1 MEESHSNRTWDELHA
16 GDEAVVERVVA
27 ERDIVLFSHA
37 SGNLNPMHMPG
48 IDVDG
53 DGKSDTV
60 APSMWIG
67 SLVSAVLGNLL
78 PGAGTLLLTQQFE
91 FGERARVGDT
101 LRVTVR
107 VLEKHE
113 RPRAML
119 EFRVE
124 VVDGEMVAQG
134 RAEVLAPLHR
144 VVTNEADRPA
154 LLMDQHDHFTRLI
167 DIAASLP
174 PLPTAVVWPDDPNS
188 LRGTL
193 LSMRRGLITPVLIG
207 ARARLEDAAAECG
220 EALGDVPVID
230 AADHEAAAAKAVQ
243 LVHAGEV
250 RAIMKGNVHSDELLA
265 HVVKKDG
272 GLRAGR
278 RISHVFVLDVP
289 TLDHP
294 LFVSDA
300 AINIAPDLPTKA
312 DIVQSS
318 IDLARAC
325 GVPLPRVAVLSA
337 VETVNVS
344 IPSSLDAA
352 ILAKMSDR
360 GQITGGLVDGPLA
373 MDNAIDAAAARTKK
387 IVSPVAGAAQ
397 VLIVP
402 NLEAGNMLAKQL
414 TFVSRAQPAGLVV
427 GARVPVML
435 TSRADNDQARLAS
448 CAVAILYD
456 HWRREGTSA
465 VTAEDAMAADVM
477 AENAAEN
484 LS

>member
-1 MEESHSNRTWDELHA
+1 MEGHSNKTWDELHA
-16 GDEAVVERVVA
+16 GDEAVIERTVA

-60 APSMWIG
+60 APSMWVG

-78 PGAGTLLLTQQFE
+78 PGAGTLLVTQHFE

-101 LRVTVR
+101 LRVSVR
-107 VLEKHE
+107 VAEKHA
-113 RPRAML
+113 RPRVAL
-119 EFRVE
+119 DTRVTLADGR
-124 VVDGEMVAQG
+124 VVAEG
-134 RAEVLAPLHR
+134 RAEVNAPLHR
-144 VVTNEADRPA
+144 VVTNESDLPA
-154 LLMDQHDHFTRLI
+154 LLMDEHDHFARLI
-167 DIAASLP
+167 EIASRLP
-174 PLPTAVVWPDDPNS
+174 SLPTAVVWPDDPNS
-188 LRGTL
+188 LCGTL
-193 LSMRRGLITPVLIG
+193 LSMRRGLIKPVLIG
-207 ARARLEDAAAECG
+207 SRARLEAAAAECG
-220 EALGDVPVID
+220 EQLGDIEVID
-230 AADHEAAAAKAVQ
+230 AADHDAASAKAVQ
-243 LVHAGEV
+243 LVHSGEV

-294 LFVSDA
+294 FFVSDA

-312 DIVQSS
+312 DIVQSA

-325 GVPLPRVAVLSA
+325 GVPQPRVAVLSA
-337 VETVNVS
+337 VETVNVN

-352 ILAKMSDR
+352 ILAKMADR

-387 IVSPVAGAAQ
+387 IESPVAGAAQ

-435 TSRADNDQARLAS
+435 TSRADNDHARLAS
-448 CAVAILYD
+448 CAVALLYD
-456 HWRREGTSA
+456 YWRREGRSA
-465 VTAEDAMAADVM
+465 VTPE
-477 AENAAEN
+477 AAEAIEAAGATG
-484 LS
+484 SAA

>member
-1 MEESHSNRTWDELHA
+1 MNAHA
-16 GDEAVVERVVA
+16 
-27 ERDIVLFSHA
+27 
-37 SGNLNPMHMPG
+37 
-48 IDVDG
+48 
-53 DGKSDTV
+53 
-60 APSMWIG
+60 W
-67 SLVSAVLGNLL
+67 
-78 PGAGTLLLTQQFE
+78 
-91 FGERARVGDT
+91 GDT
-101 LRVTVR
+101 LRVSVR
-107 VLEKHE
+107 VIEKHD
-113 RPRAML
+113 RPRAVL
-119 EFRVE
+119 DTRVTLADGR
-124 VVDGEMVAQG
+124 VVAHG
-134 RAEVLAPLHR
+134 RAEVIAPTHR
-144 VVTNEADRPA
+144 VVTNESDRPA
-154 LLMDQHDHFTRLI
+154 LLMDEHEHFERLI

-174 PLPTAVVWPDDPNS
+174 SLPTAVVWPDDPNS

-207 ARARLEDAAAECG
+207 SRARLEAAASECG
-220 EALGDVPVID
+220 EQLGDVLVID
-230 AADHEAAAAKAVQ
+230 APDHDAAAAKAVQ
-243 LVHAGEV
+243 LVHSGEV

-312 DIVQSS
+312 DIVQSA

-325 GVPLPRVAVLSA
+325 GVPQPRVAVLSA
-337 VETVNVS
+337 VETVNVN
-344 IPSSLDAA
+344 IPSSMDAA
-352 ILAKMSDR
+352 ILAKMADR

-373 MDNAIDAAAARTKK
+373 MDNAIDAAAARSKK
-387 IVSPVAGAAQ
+387 IVSQVAGAAQ

-427 GARVPVML
+427 GARVPIML
-435 TSRADNDQARLAS
+435 TSRADNDHARLAS
-448 CAVAILYD
+448 CAVAILYE
-456 HWRREGTSA
+456 HWRREGKSA
-465 VTAEDAMAADVM
+465 VTAQDET
-477 AENAAEN
+477 EN

>member
-1 MEESHSNRTWDELHA
+1 MEGHSNKTWDELRE
-16 GDEAVVERVVA
+16 GDEASVERKVA

-48 IDVDG
+48 VDVDG
-53 DGKSDTV
+53 DGRSDTV
-60 APSMWIG
+60 APSMWLG

-78 PGAGTLLLTQQFE
+78 PGAGTLLVSQNFE

-101 LRVTVR
+101 LRVSVR
-107 VLEKHE
+107 VVEKHD
-113 RPRAML
+113 RPRAVL
-119 EFRVE
+119 DTRVTLA
-124 VVDGEMVAQG
+124 DGRVVAQG
-134 RAEVLAPLHR
+134 RAEVIAPTHR
-144 VVTNEADRPA
+144 VVTNESDRPA
-154 LLMDQHDHFTRLI
+154 LLMDEHEHFERLI

-174 PLPTAVVWPDDPNS
+174 SLPTAVVWPDDPNS

-207 ARARLEDAAAECG
+207 SRARLEAAAAECG
-220 EALGDVPVID
+220 EQLGDVLVID
-230 AADHEAAAAKAVQ
+230 APDHDAAAMKAVQ
-243 LVHAGEV
+243 LVHSGEV

-312 DIVQSS
+312 DIVQSA

-325 GVPLPRVAVLSA
+325 GVPQPRVAVLSA

-344 IPSSLDAA
+344 IPSSMDAA
-352 ILAKMSDR
+352 ILAKMADR

-373 MDNAIDAAAARTKK
+373 MDNAIDAAAARSKK
-387 IVSPVAGAAQ
+387 IVSQVAGAAQ

-435 TSRADNDQARLAS
+435 TSRADNDHARLAS
-448 CAVAILYD
+448 CAVAILYE
-456 HWRREGTSA
+456 HWRREGESA
-465 VTAEDAMAADVM
+465 VTAPDET
-477 AENAAEN
+477 ENRP
-484 LS
+484 